1 MTMKINCIIIDD
13 EPLACKGLKE
23 YIEEI
28 DFLQLQGIYDN
39 ALKAINVVGEQS
51 IDLVFLDI
59 EMAGL
64 SGLDFYRSLQHPP
77 QVIFTTAYPQYALQG
92 FDVNALDYLV
102 KPISFDRFVKA
113 ALKAKE
119 YFDVR
124 SKHPASEIKNN
135 EAPFFYIK
143 TDNKIEKIFI
153 DDIYFAEALQ
163 NYVCIYTKEKKYIT
177 YLTFKSLEEYLPA
190 GDFLKIHKS
199 FIVAK
204 SKVESI
210 EAGHLNVLN
219 TKLPISRNIKAEVI
233 EKLLQNRFL
242 KR

>member
-1 MTMKINCIIIDD
+1 MINCIIIDD
-13 EPLACKGLKE
+13 EPLACKGLEE
-23 YIEEI
+23 YINEL
-28 DFLQLQGIYDN
+28 DFLHLVGIYDSG
-39 ALKAINVVGEQS
+39 LKAMNNEGQQEIGL
-51 IDLVFLDI
+51 IFLDI

-77 QVIFTTAYPQYALQG
+77 QVIFTTAYPQYALEG

-119 YFDVR
+119 YFEVHAR
-124 SKHPASEIKNN
+124 QFPGEIKDDN
-135 EAPFFYIK
+135 PDFFYVK
-143 TDNKIEKIFI
+143 TDNKIEKIFL

-163 NYVCIYTKEKKYIT
+163 NYVCIHTKEKKYIT
-177 YLTFKSLEEYLPA
+177 YLTFKALEEYLPA
-190 GDFLKIHKS
+190 DKFLKIHKS
-199 FIVAK
+199 FIVAI
-204 SKVESI
+204 SKVDSI

-219 TKLPISRNIKAEVI
+219 KKLPVSRNIKTEVM
-233 EKLLQNRFL
+233 EKLLQNRYL

>member
-1 MTMKINCIIIDD
+1 MTINCIIIDD
-13 EPLACKGLKE
+13 EPLACKGLEE
-23 YIEEI
+23 YINEI
-28 DFLQLQGIYDN
+28 DFLHLAGVYN
-39 ALKAINVVGEQS
+39 SGLKAMNIPEQN
-51 IDLVFLDI
+51 IDLVFLDV

-64 SGLDFYRSLQHPP
+64 SGLDFYRSMQHPP

-119 YFDVR
+119 YFEVR
-124 SKHPASEIKNN
+124 TKQFSNELKNDD
-135 EAPFFYIK
+135 AGFFYVK
-143 TDNKIEKIFI
+143 TDNRIEKIFL
-153 DDIYFAEALQ
+153 DDIFFAEALQ
-163 NYVCIYTKEKKYIT
+163 NYVCIHTKEKKYTT
-177 YLTFKSLEEYLPA
+177 YLTFKALEEYLPA
-190 GDFLKIHKS
+190 VKFLKIHKS
-199 FIVAK
+199 FIVAI
-204 SKVESI
+204 SKVDSI

-219 TKLPISRNIKAEVI
+219 KKLPISRSIKTEVV

>member
-1 MTMKINCIIIDD
+1 MTINCIIIDD
-13 EPLACKGLKE
+13 EPLACKGLEE
-23 YIEEI
+23 YINEK
-28 DFLQLQGIYDN
+28 DFLHLAGVYN
-39 ALKAINVVGEQS
+39 SGLKAMNIPEQN
-51 IDLVFLDI
+51 IDLVFLDV

-64 SGLDFYRSLQHPP
+64 SGLDFYRSMQHPP

-119 YFDVR
+119 YFEVR
-124 SKHPASEIKNN
+124 TKQFSNELKNDD
-135 EAPFFYIK
+135 AGFFYVK
-143 TDNKIEKIFI
+143 TDNRIEKIFL
-153 DDIYFAEALQ
+153 DDIFFAEALQ
-163 NYVCIYTKEKKYIT
+163 NYVCIHTKEKKYTT
-177 YLTFKSLEEYLPA
+177 YLTFKALEEYLPA
-190 GDFLKIHKS
+190 VKFLKIHKS
-199 FIVAK
+199 FIVAI
-204 SKVESI
+204 SKVDSI

-219 TKLPISRNIKAEVI
+219 KKLPISRSIKTEVV

>member
-1 MTMKINCIIIDD
+1 MINCIIIDD
-13 EPLACKGLKE
+13 EPLARQGLRE

-28 DFLQLQGIYDN
+28 DFLHLEGTYDN
-39 ALKAINVVGEQS
+39 AVKALNRPGQQT
-51 IDLVFLDI
+51 IDLIFLDI

-77 QVIFTTAYPQYALQG
+77 KVIFTTAYPQYALEG

-113 ALKAKE
+113 ALKAKD
-119 YFDVR
+119 YFDVHT
-124 SKHPASEIKNN
+124 KQFPDEVKND
-135 EAPFFYIK
+135 EANFFYVK
-143 TDNKIEKIFI
+143 TDNRIEKILI

-163 NYVCIYTKEKKYIT
+163 NYVCIHTKEKKYTT
-177 YLTFKSLEEYLPA
+177 YLTFKALEEYLPE
-190 GDFLKIHKS
+190 DKFLKIHKS
-199 FIVAK
+199 FIVAI
-204 SKVESI
+204 SKVTSI

-219 TKLPISRNIKAEVI
+219 EKLPLSRNLKTEVI
-233 EKLLQNRFL
+233 EKLLQNRYL

>member
-1 MTMKINCIIIDD
+1 MKINCIIIDD

-28 DFLQLQGIYDN
+28 DFLHLVEVYDSG
-39 ALKAINVVGEQS
+39 LKAMNISGQEE
-51 IDLVFLDI
+51 IDLIFLDI
-59 EMAGL
+59 EMVGL
-64 SGLDFYRSLQHPP
+64 SGLEFYKSLQHPP

-124 SKHPASEIKNN
+124 TKQFSTETKNT
-135 EAPFFYIK
+135 EAAFFYIK
-143 TDNKIEKIFI
+143 TDNKIEKVFL
-153 DDIYFAEALQ
+153 DDIFFAEALQ
-163 NYVCIYTKEKKYIT
+163 NYVCIHTKEKKYIT

-190 GDFLKIHKS
+190 DKFLKIHKS
-199 FIVAK
+199 FIVAI
-204 SKVESI
+204 SKVDSI
-210 EAGHLNVLN
+210 EAGHLNVLSK
-219 TKLPISRNIKAEVI
+219 KLPISRNIKTEVM

>member
-1 MTMKINCIIIDD
+1 MKINCIIIDD

-23 YIEEI
+23 YIDEV
-28 DFLQLQGIYDN
+28 DFLHLAGVYDSG
-39 ALKAINVVGEQS
+39 LKAMNIPLQQT
-51 IDLVFLDI
+51 IDLIFLDI

-64 SGLDFYRSLQHPP
+64 SGLDFYKSLQHPP
-77 QVIFTTAYPQYALQG
+77 QVIFTTAYPQYALEG

-102 KPISFDRFVKA
+102 KPISFDRFIKA

-124 SKHPASEIKNN
+124 SSQSPGIKND
-135 EAPFFYIK
+135 EAPFIYIK
-143 TDNKIEKIFI
+143 TDNKLEKILL

-163 NYVCIYTKEKKYIT
+163 NYVCIHTKEKKYIT
-177 YLTFKSLEEYLPA
+177 YLTFKSLEEYLPS
-190 GDFLKIHKS
+190 DKFLKIHKS
-199 FIVAK
+199 FIVAI
-204 SKVESI
+204 SKVNSI
-210 EAGHLNVLN
+210 EAGHLNVLDK
-219 TKLPISRNIKAEVI
+219 KLPVSRTIKAEVM

>member
-1 MTMKINCIIIDD
+1 MTINCIIIDD
-13 EPLACKGLKE
+13 EPLACKGLEE
-23 YIEEI
+23 YINEI
-28 DFLQLQGIYDN
+28 DFLHLAGVYN
-39 ALKAINVVGEQS
+39 SGLKAMNIPEQN
-51 IDLVFLDI
+51 IDLMFLDV

-64 SGLDFYRSLQHPP
+64 SGLDFYRSMQHPP

-119 YFDVR
+119 YFEVR
-124 SKHPASEIKNN
+124 TKQFSNELKNDD
-135 EAPFFYIK
+135 AGFFYVK
-143 TDNKIEKIFI
+143 TDNRIEKIFL
-153 DDIYFAEALQ
+153 DDIFFAEALQ
-163 NYVCIYTKEKKYIT
+163 NYVCIHTKEKKYTT
-177 YLTFKSLEEYLPA
+177 YLTFKALEEYLPA
-190 GDFLKIHKS
+190 VKFLKIHKS
-199 FIVAK
+199 FIVAI
-204 SKVESI
+204 SKVDSI

-219 TKLPISRNIKAEVI
+219 KKLPISRSIKTEVV

>member
-1 MTMKINCIIIDD
+1 MTINCIIIDD
-13 EPLACKGLKE
+13 EPLACKGLEE
-23 YIEEI
+23 YINEI
-28 DFLQLQGIYDN
+28 DFLHLAGVYN
-39 ALKAINVVGEQS
+39 SGLKAMNIPEQN
-51 IDLVFLDI
+51 IDLMFLDV

-64 SGLDFYRSLQHPP
+64 SGLDFYRSMQHPP

-119 YFDVR
+119 YFEVR
-124 SKHPASEIKNN
+124 IKQFSN
-135 EAPFFYIK
+135 ELKNDDAGFFYVK
-143 TDNKIEKIFI
+143 TDNRIEKIFL
-153 DDIYFAEALQ
+153 DDIFFAEALQ
-163 NYVCIYTKEKKYIT
+163 NYVCIHTKEKKYTT
-177 YLTFKSLEEYLPA
+177 YLTFKALEEYLPA
-190 GDFLKIHKS
+190 VKFLKIHKS
-199 FIVAK
+199 FIVAI
-204 SKVESI
+204 SKVDSI

-219 TKLPISRNIKAEVI
+219 KKLPISRSIKTEVV